1 MLASFPLATFD
12 INPGSELHSKFAEM
26 LMQAEMEQ
34 KDLRNMS
41 AESGEV
47 DSEWNARIL
56 KGLSQTSTVQM
67 LELQRRGEN

>member
-1 MLASFPLATFD
+1 MPANLPLTTLD
-12 INPGSELHSKFAEM
+12 INPGSKLHSEFAEM

-47 DSEWNARIL
+47 DSEWSARIL
-56 KGLSQTSTVQM
+56 KGLSQTSTVQI
-67 LELQRRGEN
+67 LELQKRGE